1 MSKKEFQL
9 NNGSVEQNITSEE
22 LDQLFEQETA
32 RFVEEF
38 FDCVGCSPLGR
49 LLEIISAMP
58 AIREEKVFDIRRQIS
73 EEKYDLDKRLD
84 TAMEKVFE
92 EYLI

>member
-1 MSKKEFQL
+1 MNKKEFKL
-9 NNGSVEQNITSEE
+9 NNGSVNQNLTGEE
-22 LDQLFEQETA
+22 LDQLFELETE

-38 FDCVGCSPLGR
+38 FDCVGCSPIGR

-73 EEKYDLDKRLD
+73 EENYDLDRRFD
-84 TAMEKVFE
+84 SAMDKVFE
-92 EYLI
+92 EYMI